1 MQFGASC
8 LRSEDTP
15 RRPFPRHWVT
25 LQTNA
30 GWATGEPVNLRVS
43 ILPKR
48 TTGLAVQQQII
59 CVPFL
64 NRQGLNSETPSEIS
78 YSLHLSLIFDIFQVA
93 RKSIQGICNP

>member
-8 LRSEDTP
+8 LHLEDTP

-30 GWATGEPVNLRVS
+30 GWATGEPLNLRVS
-43 ILPKR
+43 ILPR

-59 CVPFL
+59 CIPF
-64 NRQGLNSETPSEIS
+64 RQGLNSETPSEII
-78 YSLHLSLIFDIFQVA
+78 YSLHLSHF
-93 RKSIQGICNP
+93 